1 MCHQV
6 SKVASNGRQ
15 VNTWHDRKSV
25 QNSTDDSSG
34 ACSNPRTQILTF
46 LTFWQSKHRSSPL
59 LKEHIPSDWDL
70 QVLELQ
76 LAAPPLSNLF
86 LHTSASSMTSW
97 AIYLQT
103 SLLLIAETAWGLLKN
118 DTSVWHMLSRSLQ
131 KKSLKHD
138 KLVGLL
144 WIYYER
150 GRFDI
155 LATLL
160 FVFQTSGRAE
170 NSRHLCA
177 GTLVSKHKQ
186 SHVRWVNY
194 CWQQVPIKNSCC
206 SVRKYVES
214 FVLRQKCCAFGDW
227 TWGQVWVT
235 EKKKLKCLVY

>member
-46 LTFWQSKHRSSPL
+46 LTFWQCKHRSSPL

-103 SLLLIAETAWGLLKN
+103 SLLIAETTWGLLKTTQVCGTCWAALCRKKVWSMIN
-118 DTSVWHMLSRSLQ
+118 LWDCCEFIMNRDVLTSWLRFCLCFRQVEEQ
-131 KKSLKHD
+131 KTAD
-138 KLVGLL
+138 ICVLVI
-144 WIYYER
+144 WSPSINR
-150 GRFDI
+150 
-155 LATLL
+155 AT
-160 FVFQTSGRAE
+160 F
-170 NSRHLCA
+170 
-177 GTLVSKHKQ
+177 
-186 SHVRWVNY
+186 
-194 CWQQVPIKNSCC
+194 
-206 SVRKYVES
+206 VES
-214 FVLRQKCCAFGDW
+214 TTVDNKFPSRTPVAQWGNMLRVLYWDKN
-227 TWGQVWVT
+227 VVLLVT
-235 EKKKLKCLVY
+235 EPGAKCE